1 MLLKILL
8 MALIVYVI
16 VVTRARVRLPHP
28 GLQATVDVLQAATLR
43 DEHVVATARRF
54 VEYADAQ
61 QPALPAGDP
70 YAERLERLTSRYAAV
85 NGVPLNFR
93 VYRTPQ
99 VNAFA
104 TADGSIRIYSGLMDC
119 MSDDELMAVVGH
131 EMGHIRNSDS
141 LGAMRKACLTSAI
154 RNTLGAAGGVIG
166 ALSSSQWGALA
177 ERLTSAG
184 FSRKQE
190 YAADDFAFGF
200 LLRNGYD
207 PYAMATALDKLA
219 RLASA
224 EQGASA
230 AFLDSSRQRGA
241 CPANAREGRCR
252 AVRYGRLRRLQ
263 RRSVGFAGAFWRRGP
278 RTGHASGTEAFRNV
292 L

>member
-8 MALIVYVI
+8 IALIVYVI

-104 TADGSIRIYSGLMDC
+104 TADGSIRIYSGLMDR
-119 MSDDELMAVVGH
+119 MSDDELMAIVGH

-154 RNTLGAAGGVIG
+154 RNTLEPKIVGKQIG
-166 ALSSSQWGALA
+166 LHPLA
-177 ERLTSAG
+177 TLVAMFVGLE
-184 FSRKQE
+184 
-190 YAADDFAFGF
+190 
-200 LLRNGYD
+200 LLG
-207 PYAMATALDKLA
+207 LVGL
-219 RLASA
+219 
-224 EQGASA
+224 
-230 AFLDSSRQRGA
+230 
-241 CPANAREGRCR
+241 
-252 AVRYGRLRRLQ
+252 
-263 RRSVGFAGAFWRRGP
+263 VGFPVTLAILANLEKNGMIRL
-278 RTGHASGTEAFRNV
+278 FREKKG
-292 L
+292 

>member
-8 MALIVYVI
+8 IALIVYVI

-119 MSDDELMAVVGH
+119 MSDGELMAVVGH
-131 EMGHIRNSDS
+131 EMGHIRNSDTLS
-141 LGAMRKACLTSAI
+141 AMRKAYLTSAA
-154 RNTLGAAGGVIG
+154 RNALGATGGVIG
-166 ALSSSQWGALA
+166 SLSGSQWGSLA
-177 ERLTSAG
+177 EKLAG
-184 FSRKQE
+184 SQFSQGQE
-190 YAADDFAFGF
+190 YAADDFSFGF
-200 LLRNGYD
+200 LQRNGYD
-207 PYAMATALDKLA
+207 PYAMASALEKIHRTSQRKDGQADAILQLFSTHPDSFSRAA
-219 RLASA
+219 RMRAKA
-224 EQGASA
+224 DA
-230 AFLDSSRQRGA
+230 AKAL
-241 CPANAREGRCR
+241 PAA
-252 AVRYGRLRRLQ
+252 
-263 RRSVGFAGAFWRRGP
+263 
-278 RTGHASGTEAFRNV
+278 
-292 L
+292 

>member
-8 MALIVYVI
+8 IALIVYVI

-131 EMGHIRNSDS
+131 EMGHIRNSDAQS
-141 LGAMRKACLTSAI
+141 LSD
-154 RNTLGAAGGVIG
+154 LGDPQHAGGRWRRDRRAQLVAMG
-166 ALSSSQWGALA
+166 
-177 ERLTSAG
+177 RAG
-184 FSRKQE
+184 R
-190 YAADDFAFGF
+190 AAD
-200 LLRNGYD
+200 L
-207 PYAMATALDKLA
+207 
-219 RLASA
+219 
-224 EQGASA
+224 
-230 AFLDSSRQRGA
+230 
-241 CPANAREGRCR
+241 
-252 AVRYGRLRRLQ
+252 GRLFPEAGVCGRRFRL
-263 RRSVGFAGAFWRRGP
+263 RFFAA
-278 RTGHASGTEAFRNV
+278 
-292 L
+292 

>member
-8 MALIVYVI
+8 IALIVYVI

-104 TADGSIRIYSGLMDC
+104 TADGSIRIYSGLMDR

-131 EMGHIRNSDS
+131 EMGHIRNSDTLS
-141 LGAMRKACLTSAI
+141 AMRKAYLTSAA
-154 RNTLGAAGGVIG
+154 RNALGATGGVIG
-166 ALSSSQWGALA
+166 SLSGSQWGSLA
-177 ERLTSAG
+177 EKLAG
-184 FSRKQE
+184 SQFSQGQE
-190 YAADDFAFGF
+190 YAADDFSFGF
-200 LLRNGYD
+200 LQRNGYD
-207 PYAMATALDKLA
+207 PYAMASALEKIHRISQRKDGQADAILQLFSTHPDSFSRAA
-219 RLASA
+219 RMRAKA
-224 EQGASA
+224 DA
-230 AFLDSSRQRGA
+230 AKAL
-241 CPANAREGRCR
+241 PAA
-252 AVRYGRLRRLQ
+252 
-263 RRSVGFAGAFWRRGP
+263 
-278 RTGHASGTEAFRNV
+278 
-292 L
+292 

>member
-8 MALIVYVI
+8 IALIVYVI

-131 EMGHIRNSDS
+131 EMGHIRNSDTLS
-141 LGAMRKACLTSAI
+141 AMRKAYLTSAA
-154 RNTLGAAGGVIG
+154 RNALGATGGVIG
-166 ALSSSQWGALA
+166 SLSGSQWGSLA
-177 ERLTSAG
+177 EKLAG
-184 FSRKQE
+184 SQFSQGQE
-190 YAADDFAFGF
+190 YAADDFSFGF
-200 LLRNGYD
+200 LQRNGYD
-207 PYAMATALDKLA
+207 PYAMASALEKIHRTSQRKDGQADAILQLFSTHPDSFSRAA
-219 RLASA
+219 RMRAKA
-224 EQGASA
+224 DA
-230 AFLDSSRQRGA
+230 AKAL
-241 CPANAREGRCR
+241 PAA
-252 AVRYGRLRRLQ
+252 
-263 RRSVGFAGAFWRRGP
+263 
-278 RTGHASGTEAFRNV
+278 
-292 L
+292 

>member
-8 MALIVYVI
+8 IALIVYVI

-141 LGAMRKACLTSAI
+141 LGAMRKALSD
-154 RNTLGAAGGVIG
+154 LGDPQHAGGRRRRDRRAQLVAMG
-166 ALSSSQWGALA
+166 
-177 ERLTSAG
+177 RAG
-184 FSRKQE
+184 R
-190 YAADDFAFGF
+190 AAD
-200 LLRNGYD
+200 L
-207 PYAMATALDKLA
+207 
-219 RLASA
+219 
-224 EQGASA
+224 
-230 AFLDSSRQRGA
+230 
-241 CPANAREGRCR
+241 
-252 AVRYGRLRRLQ
+252 GRLFPEAGVCGRRFRL
-263 RRSVGFAGAFWRRGP
+263 RLFAA
-278 RTGHASGTEAFRNV
+278 
-292 L
+292 